1 MPQALGCDSQQSR
14 PLERSCTFGPT
25 SLGIQFHRQSSLTQT
40 GAITLIEQLDSARL
54 PFDAS
59 TTESIGLALC
69 LRTAPHHKS
78 SPGCFTLVERLPGA
92 QAAVGR
98 QESSQMTNK
107 SEGAAPCRSRSH
119 SILGRAMAPQVK
131 AVVYPVP
138 LGAHRVEPR
147 TWFGYAFAV

>member
-1 MPQALGCDSQQSR
+1 MWAHVLGNSIPQTIIFDPA
-14 PLERSCTFGPT
+14 
-25 SLGIQFHRQSSLTQT
+25 

-69 LRTAPHHKS
+69 LRTAPHHKFL
-78 SPGCFTLVERLPGA
+78 PGFTLVERLPGA

-107 SEGAAPCRSRSH
+107 SEGATPCRSRSH

-131 AVVYPVP
+131 DVLYPEP
-138 LGAHRVEPR
+138 LEFISVRPLKGGVNLNLPIHVSLVSSVMPL
-147 TWFGYAFAV
+147 FV